1 MKADTKLRILDAIAF
16 PNSELITEWLI
27 FYPSEPVLGSRT
39 SITGVEICQ
48 EFTQKLAFLCNSP
61 NSG

>member
-27 FYPSEPVLGSRT
+27 FYPSEPVLGSLVPLSRT
-39 SITGVEICQ
+39 
-48 EFTQKLAFLCNSP
+48 
-61 NSG
+61 

>member
-16 PNSELITEWLI
+16 PNSELITEWFI

-39 SITGVEICQ
+39 SITDVEICQ
-48 EFTQKLAFLCNSP
+48 EFTQNLAFLCNSP